1 MLFNFYIILNIIKFY
16 FKIDR
21 NQTTH
26 KHINASH
33 VAGLRFNIFNM
44 LYIINSVKIINSIIS
59 IFFSLQ
65 KKIFIYYFFIIKKF
79 IVFCISFISKTST

>member
-44 LYIINSVKIINSIIS
+44 PYIVNSVKAINSIIS
-59 IFFSLQ
+59 IFFFLLQ
-65 KKIFIYYFFIIKKF
+65 RKY
-79 IVFCISFISKTST
+79 

>member
-26 KHINASH
+26 KPINASH

-44 LYIINSVKIINSIIS
+44 LYIINSVKTINSIIS